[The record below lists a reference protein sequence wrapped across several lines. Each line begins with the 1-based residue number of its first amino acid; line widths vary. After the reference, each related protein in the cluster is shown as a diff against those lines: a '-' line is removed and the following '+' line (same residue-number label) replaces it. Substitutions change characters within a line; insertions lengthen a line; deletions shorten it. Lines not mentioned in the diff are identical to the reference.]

1 MGSPLATGVD
11 QGDAG
16 VCDQRDLE
24 LFECELLINNH
35 VLATDKSTMTI
46 NPLKAKLT
54 SGQAVLGVWSIIPS
68 PVVVEIFA
76 LGGVDFAILDMEHG
90 IFDVGALDSCVRAC
104 EAAGAVPLVRIPGLN
119 PSAAQWALDL
129 GAYGIVVPQVS
140 DAVEAKAVVKMAK
153 YAPIGNRGYN
163 PFTRAA
169 NYANPPDNRSGKLA
183 NDFTLTCLIIENES
197 ALADMDR
204 ICATPGLDVI
214 YMGIY
219 DLAVALGCEGDTKHP
234 RVVTIVEAAIVQI
247 RAAGKAAG
255 MMVRNQRDIA
265 EALALGANF
274 LVYSVDT
281 FLIRD
286 AVTRAVSSFK
296 EEQQAFVDSLSA

>member
-1 MGSPLATGVD
+1 MTND
-11 QGDAG
+11 
-16 VCDQRDLE
+16 
-24 LFECELLINNH
+24 INKPT
-35 VLATDKSTMTI
+35 L

-90 IFDVGALDSCVRAC
+90 IFDVAALDSCVRAC

-129 GAYGIVVPQVS
+129 GAHGIVVPQVGNVT
-140 DAVEAKAVVKMAK
+140 DVENVVKMAK
-153 YAPIGNRGYN
+153 YAPMGHRGYN

-169 NYANPPDNRSGKLA
+169 NYANPSDNRSGKLN
-183 NDFTLTCLIIENES
+183 NDFSLTCVIIENES
-197 ALADMDR
+197 AVADLGR

-219 DLAVALGCEGDTKHP
+219 DLSVALGCNGDTKHP
-234 RVVTIVEAAIVQI
+234 HVVEVVELAIRQI
-247 RAAGKAAG
+247 RGAGKAAG
-255 MMVRNQRDIA
+255 MMVRSQQDIA
-265 EALALGANF
+265 RALAIGGNF

-281 FLIRD
+281 FLIRE
-286 AVTRAVSSFK
+286 AVTRAVSSFELEK
-296 EEQQAFVDSLSA
+296 LEFFKHTNPIVSVE

>member
-1 MGSPLATGVD
+1 MTT
-11 QGDAG
+11 DAS
-16 VCDQRDLE
+16 
-24 LFECELLINNH
+24 I
-35 VLATDKSTMTI
+35 STV
-46 NPLKAKLT
+46 NPLKAKLA
-54 SGQAVLGVWSIIPS
+54 SGQSVLGVWSIIPS

-76 LGGVDFAILDMEHG
+76 LSGIDFAILDMEHG

-129 GAYGIVVPQVS
+129 GAHGIVVPQVGNAT
-140 DAVEAKAVVKMAK
+140 DVENVVKMAK
-153 YAPIGNRGYN
+153 YAPMGHRGYN

-169 NYANPPDNRSGKLA
+169 NYANPPDNRSGKLN
-183 NDFTLTCLIIENES
+183 NDFSLTCVIIENES
-197 ALADMDR
+197 AVADLAR

-219 DLAVALGCEGDTKHP
+219 DLSVALGCNGDTKHP
-234 RVVTIVEAAIVQI
+234 HVVEVVELAIRQI

-255 MMVRNQRDIA
+255 MMVRSQQDIA
-265 EALALGANF
+265 KALALGANF

-281 FLIRD
+281 FIIRE
-286 AVTRAVSSFK
+286 AVTRAVSSFDQ
-296 EEQQAFVDSLSA
+296 EQRAFTALANITTDLELK

>member
-1 MGSPLATGVD
+1 MT
-11 QGDAG
+11 
-16 VCDQRDLE
+16 
-24 LFECELLINNH
+24 
-35 VLATDKSTMTI
+35 TDTNIPTV
-46 NPLKAKLT
+46 NQLKAKLA

-76 LGGVDFAILDMEHG
+76 LSGIDFAILDMEHG

-129 GAYGIVVPQVS
+129 GAHGIVVPQVGNAT
-140 DAVEAKAVVKMAK
+140 DVENVVKMAK
-153 YAPIGNRGYN
+153 YAPMGHRGYN

-169 NYANPPDNRSGKLA
+169 NYANPPDNRSGKLN
-183 NDFTLTCLIIENES
+183 NDFSLTCVIIENES
-197 ALADMDR
+197 AVADLAR

-219 DLAVALGCEGDTKHP
+219 DLSVALGCNGDTKHP
-234 RVVTIVEAAIVQI
+234 HVVEVVELAIRQI

-255 MMVRNQRDIA
+255 MMVRSQQDIA
-265 EALALGANF
+265 KALALGANF

-281 FLIRD
+281 FIIRE
-286 AVTRAVSSFK
+286 AVTRAVSSFDQ
-296 EEQQAFVDSLSA
+296 EQRTFTALTNITTDLELK

>member
-1 MGSPLATGVD
+1 MAS
-11 QGDAG
+11 
-16 VCDQRDLE
+16 DLSMQS
-24 LFECELLINNH
+24 
-35 VLATDKSTMTI
+35 V
-46 NPLKAKLT
+46 NPLKAKL
-54 SGQAVLGVWSIIPS
+54 SLGQAVLGVWSIIPS
-68 PVVVEIFA
+68 PVVIELFA
-76 LGGVDFAILDMEHG
+76 LGGIDFTILDMEHG

-119 PSAAQWALDL
+119 ASAAQWALDL
-129 GAYGIVVPQVS
+129 GSYGIVVPQVS
-140 DAVEAKAVVKMAK
+140 DASEAQAVVKMAK

-169 NYANPPDNRSGKLA
+169 NYANPPDNRSGKLN
-183 NDFTLTCLIIENES
+183 NDFSLTCVIIESES
-197 ALADMDR
+197 ALADMER

-234 RVVTIVEAAIVQI
+234 RVVKIVEDAIVQI

-255 MMVRNQRDIA
+255 MMVRSQQDIA
-265 EALALGANF
+265 KALALGANF

-281 FLIRD
+281 FLIRE
-286 AVTRAVSSFK
+286 AVSHAVSSFK
-296 EEQQAFVDSLSA
+296 TEQQTFANSIFAKVTS